1 MHVREICIGRMCTP
15 SGRTRS
21 LNGSPLLALLHH
33 CSPRAWSIHPQ
44 TRLLRLHCIP
54 KHIHFSPPPPAVS
67 TETMRDLLTRMC
79 LPASLCVLD
88 ACLRTARPVSP
99 GWFRRPVCMV
109 SWAGRVHAW
118 MTRDRAP
125 GGLAVGC
132 CCAPRDRVSQ
142 LRSQI
147 TAELKETLWCVV
159 SVPSANKLQPRESA
173 SA

>member
-1 MHVREICIGRMCTP
+1 MSARFALGVCTP

-79 LPASLCVLD
+79 LPASLC
-88 ACLRTARPVSP
+88 AGCLPTHRPTREPRLVSTSSLYCQLGRPCARVDDARPST
-99 GWFRRPVCMV
+99 RRAGCWVLLCPTRPSLPV
-109 SWAGRVHAW
+109 AF
-118 MTRDRAP
+118 
-125 GGLAVGC
+125 
-132 CCAPRDRVSQ
+132 
-142 LRSQI
+142 
-147 TAELKETLWCVV
+147 
-159 SVPSANKLQPRESA
+159 ANHS
-173 SA
+173 